1 MCLALT
7 FNYKDQFYFGR
18 NLDLDYHFG
27 ELPIVVP
34 RRHVINFKF
43 LPNITLDTALIGIGT
58 VVDGYPLYAEAM
70 NESGLCIAGLNYF
83 PNAYYFPNTTKDNTN
98 LAPYELI
105 LYLLGNAKT
114 VSEAK
119 ALLTNIRLVAEP
131 FKENMPL
138 SYLHFLLADKTSSI
152 VIEPNEDGIKIY
164 DNPYGILTNNPSFPF
179 HLDNIKMYGNI
190 SPEFHVNSFTT
201 LNNLDSFCVGLPARG
216 LPGDPSSPSRFVRA
230 TYLKSQLLKFDL
242 SKANIVKELFHIF
255 YAMSLTN
262 GMCKASSGNFEITIY
277 TSLFDVNNM
286 KFYYST
292 YEELEIKEIDFKKY
306 LETENITTFPL

>member
-83 PNAYYFPNTTKDNTN
+83 PNAYYFPNATKDNTN

-114 VSEAK
+114 VNEAK

-216 LPGDPSSPSRFVRA
+216 LPGDPSSPSRFVRS

-306 LETENITTFPL
+306 LETEDITTFPL